1 MKKSIINTNIAVSG
15 KRMVKFKEIGSE
27 NFEDY
32 VNSFLNTIYPQI
44 KPILIAVRVK
54 NGKLE
59 IFDSDLVFTREKS
72 L

>member
-1 MKKSIINTNIAVSG
+1 
-15 KRMVKFKEIGSE
+15 MVKFKEIGSE